1 MKRSRVKTMA
11 DANMVAG
18 KLERRSEVLLNEA
31 YLTLVRAAK
40 ANGISVKELIE
51 QRKKVA
57 KKRLAKK

>member
-51 QRKKVA
+51 
-57 KKRLAKK
+57 